1 MASGELAGRGPCT
14 ATLTFDGA
22 LLRGAT
28 CAAQE
33 LAGRVKGLPGV
44 VSFSGRGVAG
54 AVHEFMYDEAG
65 NIVGADQPQA
75 YTAENIPHFTDGRFV
90 RAFTR
95 KGRFAPLM
103 QQIPVDIIVNAKVGL
118 LGAAEAALRL
128 VESH

>member
-75 YTAENIPHFTDGRFV
+75 YTAENIPHFTDCNTPQGITFLTSS
-90 RAFTR
+90 A
-95 KGRFAPLM
+95 
-103 QQIPVDIIVNAKVGL
+103 IVELFGSHHAG
-118 LGAAEAALRL
+118 GA
-128 VESH
+128 